1 MALAS
6 IHSAFCPIDR
16 TALIFS
22 YTRRP
27 FSILKA
33 QTTRLIS
40 TYVHI
45 SPNFHCLDI
54 PTLILTEPKT
64 PMHNYGLDNS
74 NYELIVRVGDI
85 LGTSTSF
92 EGKEYSMNPNVITQY
107 KVISK
112 LGQGTFG
119 QVFKCK
125 DLQHD
130 REVAIKILKNKKAYF
145 RQGMLEITALLLLN
159 KFYDTK
165 KQIVEIL
172 DHFLYCNHLCIVTE
186 LLGSSLYELMKLNKK
201 SGFSLPTI
209 QTLNKQILEC
219 LVVCKQ
225 ACIIHCDIKPE
236 NILLTGISSKLKL
249 IDLGSCCFD
258 NYSLYSYIQ
267 SRFYRAPEVCIG
279 YRYNCAI
286 DMWSFGCMVAEMF
299 FGIPLFVANSELGL
313 LRKQI
318 KFLGMLPAEM
328 LINGTKT
335 ENYFNRYDHLD
346 GTVEYILK
354 DDEEFEEEYCVEL
367 PEEKDYF
374 KKKSLKELVYLH
386 NIILDVSKIPV
397 DPATLR
403 LTLFDF
409 LSKCLTYKPEDRLTP
424 QEALAHP
431 LFNAK
436 LKSEKDIKKKV
447 KVPKV
452 PNLQLKTPK
461 KRHNKKKEDRLQELG
476 YNSNRINTNSPLDYY
491 KAFLKQL
498 EQGHIPLITEE
509 SPFEEEMTPENLSLV
524 FQKERMIPQTKIEKQ
539 CHTPRRIRAVSFDGQ
554 TINKPIHRSR
564 SKSCGHSGSLGTIE
578 ATESKSKKKS
588 YKIPT
593 LNKVNGDD
601 SGSSMSSSSSSEL
614 SNSTGSSPRRRIFSV
629 ISPRKTES
637 PQESPRSSTKL
648 SFLIPSFMR
657 KRSNSSSGRS
667 SDNEGSIVESSKK
680 IEK

>member
-6 IHSAFCPIDR
+6 INSAFHPLDR
-16 TALIFS
+16 MIGVLYPTE
-22 YTRRP
+22 RR

-40 TYVHI
+40 TYLHI
-45 SPNFHCLDI
+45 NPEFQYHDV
-54 PTLILTEPKT
+54 PRVILTEPKT

-74 NYELIVRVGDI
+74 NYELIVRIGDI

-145 RQGMLEITALLLLN
+145 RQGMLEITALLILN
-159 KFYDTK
+159 KFYDSK

-186 LLGSSLYELMKLNKK
+186 LLGCSLYELMKLNKK

-219 LVVCKQ
+219 LVICKQ
-225 ACIIHCDIKPE
+225 ASIIHCDLKPE
-236 NILLTGISSKLKL
+236 NVLLTGISSKLKL

-279 YRYNCAI
+279 YKYNCAI

-318 KFLGMLPAEM
+318 KFLGMIPSEM
-328 LINGTKT
+328 LNSGTKT
-335 ENYFNRYDHLD
+335 ENYFNRFYHAD
-346 GTVEYILK
+346 GTFEYVLK
-354 DDEEFEEEYCVEL
+354 DEEEFEEEYCVEL

-409 LSKCLTYKPEDRLTP
+409 LNKCLTYKPEDRLTP

-436 LKSEKDIKKKV
+436 LKSEKDMKKKV
-447 KVPKV
+447 KV

-461 KRHNKKKEDRLQELG
+461 KKHDIKKDDKLQELG
-476 YNSNRINTNSPLDYY
+476 YNPNRINTNSPLDYY

-509 SPFEEEMTPENLSLV
+509 NPFEDEMTPESLSLV

-539 CHTPRRIRAVSFDGQ
+539 CHTPRRIRAVSFDGPA
-554 TINKPIHRSR
+554 INKEIHQ
-564 SKSCGHSGSLGTIE
+564 SKIPLHTTHAGSLGTIE
-578 ATESKSKKKS
+578 STESKSKKKT

-593 LNKVNGDD
+593 LKKVTREG
-601 SGSSMSSSSSSEL
+601 SGSLTSSSES
-614 SNSTGSSPRRRIFSV
+614 SNSTVSTPRRRLLSLV
-629 ISPRKTES
+629 SPRKTES

-657 KRSNSSSGRS
+657 KRSNSSSGAS
-667 SDNEGSIVESSKK
+667 SDNEGSIQDLSSTP
-680 IEK
+680 ER